1 MTPQQYKIKTYFPVE
16 VKLKMS
22 KWELGFL
29 TSLSKSTKQ
38 WSNRQQEVLQ
48 TIIDKY
54 KLVPV
59 ALPEK
64 HIGMKRVQD
73 IQYIRSKKSRREQG
87 IYNSSNTKTRVIKK

>member
-16 VKLKMS
+16 VKLKMT
-22 KWELGFL
+22 KWELGFI

-38 WSNRQQEVLQ
+38 WSKRQEEVLQ
-48 TIIDKY
+48 ITIDKY

-59 ALPEK
+59 PLPEK
-64 HIGMKRVQD
+64 HIGMRGTPD